1 MCLLSFSPKKE
12 KYCFLRRIF
21 ASLFSRDFHPLSLAL
36 ILTRRLKK
44 EQKGMD
50 DLCWSGNLIRKKILK
65 NSNVF
70 FLNLKRSLY
79 RLQFCKGIMMDIS

>member
-50 DLCWSGNLIRKKILK
+50 DLCWSGNLYSQKDSEESKCFLKI
-65 NSNVF
+65 
-70 FLNLKRSLY
+70 
-79 RLQFCKGIMMDIS
+79 